1 MSRRIKYFPQGKQQ
15 TMPIKD
21 KKQID
26 EILYYLLEKRDR
38 AKQKGQMARYW
49 QYDRNYMLVLVG
61 LNTALRAEDLL
72 QLRVKDLIN
81 GHVQIKEN
89 KTGKSQIYSI
99 NKILLEDIRSY
110 VERNGL
116 TDYNYMF
123 PSQRSDGKIKAIT
136 RQQGNRIM
144 KDIKKNININYCF
157 GLHSLRKTFGYQQYA
172 KTKDALTI
180 MKMYNHDSPDVTMHY
195 IMWDT
200 NDAEKARKDT
210 YIGVKEK
217 RNKSISKK
225 QK

>member
-1 MSRRIKYFPQGKQQ
+1 
-15 TMPIKD
+15 MPIKD
-21 KKQID
+21 KKKIE

-123 PSQRSDGKIKAIT
+123 PSQRSDGEIKAIT

-144 KDIKKNININYCF
+144 KDIKKNLNINYCF

-180 MKMYNHDSPDVTMHY
+180 MKMYNHDSPDITMRY

-217 RNKSISKK
+217 RNKSSSKK